1 MAVLRLPFLANFF
14 SVLEGRTKSENLEE
28 NLLGQRIEPKTT
40 QPHMAS
46 TPEFEYVVLNE
57 NAISKCTALVT
68 EHVISHK
75 YILADI
81 LRVMLVLKGPA

>member
-14 SVLEGRTKSENLEE
+14 FGSGGRRKSENLEK

-75 YILADI
+75 YILPDI
-81 LRVMLVLKGPA
+81 LLLILVLKGPA